1 MINDT
6 ISDML
11 TRIRNANLAHK
22 KTVSVSKTKIH
33 EKICE
38 ILEKEGFITSFN
50 ISENKNNELIIHLKY
65 QKTGSQ
71 GALAASQGALAASQG
86 ALAASQGALAASQG
100 ALANSALVQGSGG
113 LGKPCITNL
122 KRISKPGLRVYTNH
136 KEIPKILGGMGIII
150 LSTSRGLMTD
160 RDARSRHL
168 GGEVICSVW

>member
-1 MINDT
+1 MVNDT

-38 ILEKEGFITSFN
+38 ILEKEGFITSFQT
-50 ISENKNNELIIHLKY
+50 SENQINELIIHLKY
-65 QKTGSQ
+65 QTTFSEPKNNVGSFSKNKIIRK
-71 GALAASQGALAASQG
+71 GTNVVFVKGKG
-86 ALAASQGALAASQG
+86 
-100 ALANSALVQGSGG
+100 NGSSG

-150 LSTSRGLMTD
+150 LSTSQGLMTD

-168 GGEVICSVW
+168 GGEVICSIW

>member
-1 MINDT
+1 MVNDT

-38 ILEKEGFITSFN
+38 ILEKEGFITSFQN
-50 ISENKNNELIIHLKY
+50 SENPVNELIIHLKY
-65 QKTGSQ
+65 KKSF
-71 GALAASQGALAASQG
+71 S
-86 ALAASQGALAASQG
+86 
-100 ALANSALVQGSGG
+100 QGSGG

-150 LSTSRGLMTD
+150 LSTSKGLMTD
-160 RDARSRHL
+160 RDARSSHL

>member
-1 MINDT
+1 MVNDT

-38 ILEKEGFITSFN
+38 ILQKEGFITNFQN
-50 ISENKNNELIIHLKY
+50 SENEIVIHLKY
-65 QKTGSQ
+65 QKTVS
-71 GALAASQGALAASQG
+71 
-86 ALAASQGALAASQG
+86 
-100 ALANSALVQGSGG
+100 QGSGG

-122 KRISKPGLRVYTNH
+122 KRISKPGLRIYTNH

-150 LSTSRGLMTD
+150 LSTSKGLMTD
-160 RDARSRHL
+160 RDARSYHL

>member
-1 MINDT
+1 MVNDT

-38 ILEKEGFITSFN
+38 ILEKEGFILSFETSN
-50 ISENKNNELIIHLKY
+50 NQLNELVIHLKY
-65 QKTGSQ
+65 QKT
-71 GALAASQGALAASQG
+71 LP
-86 ALAASQGALAASQG
+86 
-100 ALANSALVQGSGG
+100 QGSGG
-113 LGKPCITNL
+113 SKKSTAPFGQGKPCITNL
-122 KRISKPGLRVYTNH
+122 KRISKPGLRIYTNH

-150 LSTSRGLMTD
+150 LSTSKGLMTD
-160 RDARSRHL
+160 RDARSSHL